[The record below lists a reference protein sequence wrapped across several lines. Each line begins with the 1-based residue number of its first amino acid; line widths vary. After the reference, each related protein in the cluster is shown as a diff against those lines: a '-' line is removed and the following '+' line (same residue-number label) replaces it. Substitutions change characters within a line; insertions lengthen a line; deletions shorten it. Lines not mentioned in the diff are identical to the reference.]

1 MTVDAT
7 NARGQVERMLAL
19 VPYLRAR
26 EGISVA
32 EVARDFNVAP
42 GQIVKDLNI
51 LWFCGLPDAL
61 PGDMIDVDMEA
72 LEGDGVVRLSN
83 AEFLSRPLRLAPH
96 EALALVVALRA
107 LREAA
112 SDRERGA
119 VDRALAKLESAAGGA
134 ASAAEA
140 VDIRVDPVDPA
151 TRAAVDAALHDNRR
165 MHLTYYVPGRDET
178 TERDVD
184 PLRLVISE
192 GHAYLEAWD
201 TGVREVRFF
210 RLDRMTAVEVLDE
223 QASPPAGAGRGDVSR
238 GLFQAAEDDVTAVLE
253 LDRSARWMADYYPI
267 EASSELPD
275 GRLRITLRIRDSEW
289 LVRLVLRMGGGATV
303 IAPSEVAEAVR
314 ERASLALAAYA
325 T

>member
-1 MTVDAT
+1 MTA
-7 NARGQVERMLAL
+7 NAQSQVERMLAL

-72 LEGDGVVRLSN
+72 LEGEGVVRLTN

-107 LREAA
+107 LRESAG
-112 SDRERGA
+112 DRERPA
-119 VDRALAKLESAAGGA
+119 VDRALAKLESAAGEA
-134 ASAAEA
+134 AAAAEA

-151 TRAAVDAALHDNRR
+151 TRAAVDAALHENRR
-165 MHLTYYVPGRDET
+165 MHLTYYVPGRDQT

-201 TGVREVRFF
+201 IGVQEVRFF
-210 RLDRMTAVEVLDE
+210 RLDRMTAVNVLADH
-223 QASPPAGAGRGDVSR
+223 ASPPAGAGRGDVSK
-238 GLFQAAEDDVTAVLE
+238 GLFQATEDDPAAVLE
-253 LDRSARWMADYYPI
+253 LDRSARWMAEYYPI
-267 EASSELPD
+267 EASTEMPD
-275 GRLRITLRIRDSEW
+275 GRLQITLRIRDTEW

-303 IAPSEVAEAVR
+303 LAPREVADAVR
-314 ERASLALAAYA
+314 ERARAALANYSV
-325 T
+325 

>member
-1 MTVDAT
+1 VTA
-7 NARGQVERMLAL
+7 NAQTQVERMLAL

-107 LREAA
+107 LRESAG
-112 SDRERGA
+112 DRERPA
-119 VDRALAKLESAAGGA
+119 VDRALAKLESAAGEA
-134 ASAAEA
+134 AAAAEA

-151 TRAAVDAALHDNRR
+151 TRAAVDVALHDNRR

-184 PLRLVISE
+184 PLRLIISE

-201 TGVREVRFF
+201 TGVQEVRFF
-210 RLDRMTAVEVLDE
+210 RLDRMTAVDVLDE
-223 QASPPAGAGRGDVSR
+223 RASPPAGAGRGDVSK
-238 GLFQAAEDDVTAVLE
+238 GLFKAAEDDPAAVLE
-253 LDRSARWMADYYPI
+253 LNRSARWMAEYYPI
-267 EASSELPD
+267 EDSTEMPD
-275 GRLRITLRIRDSEW
+275 GRLRITLRIRDTEW

-303 IAPSEVAEAVR
+303 IAPREVADAVR
-314 ERASLALAAYA
+314 ERASAALANYS